1 MRNTTDYQ
9 LSDEAIEIVQHL
21 KSLNE
26 SGLNTLIKTF
36 GLEWHGKCVH
46 DNQIISTEQLIN
58 LKPKKMK
65 TIKNDKFKTEVT
77 EQLNKFLKFETLNEP
92 VEGFIIGHK
101 ILKDTNGKE
110 SKHFLIKID
119 SDIFL
124 LPSNYQIVS
133 KLNNLE
139 NIRGSFETEAV
150 EVQITYIGEKKLEN
164 SINKVKE
171 FRVLTT

>member
-46 DNQIISTEQLIN
+46 DQILTTEQLIK

-65 TIKNDKFKTEVT
+65 TTTKNRFTNEVN

-92 VEGFIIGHK
+92 IEGFIIGYK

-119 SDIFL
+119 SEVFL

-139 NIRGSFETEAV
+139 SIKGSFETEAV
-150 EVQITYIGEKKLEN
+150 EVQITYVGEKKIEN

-171 FRVLTT
+171 FRILTT

>member
-1 MRNTTDYQ
+1 MNYLNELQ
-9 LSDEAIEIVQHL
+9 ISDEVINTIEHF
-21 KSLNE
+21 KSINE
-26 SGLNTLIKTF
+26 SGINTLIEKF

-46 DNQIISTEQLIN
+46 DQVITTEQLIN

-65 TIKNDKFKTEVT
+65 TEKNNKFKTEVT

-92 VEGFIIGHK
+92 IEGFIVGHK
-101 ILKDTNGKE
+101 ILKDSNGKE

-119 SDIFL
+119 NDIFL

-139 NIRGSFETEAV
+139 SIRGSFEIEPA
-150 EVQITYIGEKKLEN
+150 EVQITYIGEKKIEN

-171 FRVLTT
+171 FRVLTA

>member
-1 MRNTTDYQ
+1 
-9 LSDEAIEIVQHL
+9 
-21 KSLNE
+21 
-26 SGLNTLIKTF
+26 
-36 GLEWHGKCVH
+36 
-46 DNQIISTEQLIN
+46 
-58 LKPKKMK
+58 MK

-119 SDIFL
+119 NDIFL

-139 NIRGSFETEAV
+139 SIRGSFEIEPA
-150 EVQITYIGEKKLEN
+150 EVQITYIGEKKIEN

-171 FRVLTT
+171 FRVLTA

>member
-1 MRNTTDYQ
+1 MNNLNELQ
-9 LSDEAIEIVQHL
+9 ISDEVIKTIEHF
-21 KSLNE
+21 KSINE
-26 SGLNTLIKTF
+26 SGINSLIEKF

-46 DNQIISTEQLIN
+46 DQILTTEQLIK

-65 TIKNDKFKTEVT
+65 TTTVNRFTNEVN
-77 EQLNKFLKFETLNEP
+77 EQINKFLKFETLNEP

-101 ILKDTNGKE
+101 ILKDSNGKE
-110 SKHFLIKID
+110 SKHFLIKINGEV
-119 SDIFL
+119 FL

-139 NIRGSFETEAV
+139 SIKGSFETEAV
-150 EVQITYIGEKKLEN
+150 EVQITYVGEKKLEN

>member
-46 DNQIISTEQLIN
+46 DQTLTTEQLIN
-58 LKPKKMK
+58 LKPKKMR
-65 TIKNDKFKTEVT
+65 TEKNNKFKTEVT

-92 VEGFIIGHK
+92 VEGFIVGYK
-101 ILKDTNGKE
+101 ILKDSNGKE
-110 SKHFLIKID
+110 SKHFLIKINGEV
-119 SDIFL
+119 FL

-139 NIRGSFETEAV
+139 SIRGSFEIEPA
-150 EVQITYIGEKKLEN
+150 EVQITYIGEKKIEN

-171 FRVLTT
+171 FRVLTA

>member
-1 MRNTTDYQ
+1 MNYLNELQ
-9 LSDEAIEIVQHL
+9 ISDDVIKTIEHF
-21 KSLNE
+21 KSINE
-26 SGLNTLIKTF
+26 SGINSLIEKF

-46 DNQIISTEQLIN
+46 DQILTTEQLIK

-65 TIKNDKFKTEVT
+65 TTTKNRFTMEVN

-92 VEGFIIGHK
+92 IEGFIIGYK

-119 SDIFL
+119 SEVFL

-139 NIRGSFETEAV
+139 SIKGSFETEAV
-150 EVQITYIGEKKLEN
+150 EVQITYVGEKKIEN

-171 FRVLTT
+171 FRILTT

>member
-1 MRNTTDYQ
+1 
-9 LSDEAIEIVQHL
+9 
-21 KSLNE
+21 
-26 SGLNTLIKTF
+26 
-36 GLEWHGKCVH
+36 
-46 DNQIISTEQLIN
+46 
-58 LKPKKMK
+58 MK
-65 TIKNDKFKTEVT
+65 TTTKNKFTVEVN
-77 EQLNKFLKFETLNEP
+77 EQLNKFLKFETLNEA

-119 SDIFL
+119 SEVFL

-139 NIRGSFETEAV
+139 SIKGSFETEAV
-150 EVQITYIGEKKLEN
+150 EVQITYIGEKKIEN

-171 FRVLTT
+171 FRILTT

>member
-46 DNQIISTEQLIN
+46 DQTLTTEQLIN
-58 LKPKKMK
+58 LKPKKMR
-65 TIKNDKFKTEVT
+65 TEKNNKFKTEVT

-101 ILKDTNGKE
+101 ILKDSNGKE
-110 SKHFLIKID
+110 SKHFLIKINGEV
-119 SDIFL
+119 FL

-139 NIRGSFETEAV
+139 SIRGSFEIEPA
-150 EVQITYIGEKKLEN
+150 EVQITYIGEKKIEN

-171 FRVLTT
+171 FRVLTA